1 MHIQRTNIL
10 APAIAA
16 LAIAA
21 FLLMQDRQGT
31 VYPEAL
37 LRADSIVSK
46 QPDSAAVILD
56 GLEHGMASA
65 PEAVRMRYRLIRQKQ
80 IAYSFGRFT
89 SDSAARALVE
99 YYETRGERSRLPEA
113 YYYAGK
119 TYMSLNDSPM
129 AMEYFFKT
137 LDAAA
142 ESDLNLRGRTYS
154 QLGYIFDRQWLDSE
168 ALGMFKKAYRCSSK
182 TNDTVSMI
190 FSLRDMGGMYVDLSK
205 PDSALACYNKAL
217 ALAEASHDKPMAIT
231 VTGQLARF
239 YSQQGDYEMAFK
251 CLNKVIGEDSCWDRG
266 SIAGIAAKWYE
277 ANGKPDS
284 AIMLYKEVAD
294 IGTVYTKADAY
305 KALAEHYLA
314 QKNQKEA
321 ALCLTNY
328 KKAIDSIQGITTTE
342 AIKQTSNL
350 REYRFRESEFR
361 RLRQKNKEQRA
372 IMAILATIGSV
383 ATLALAFLSVYL
395 RRKRNLQSMKLGR
408 RKTGKASEPGH
419 EAGNGMKDSLMHSE
433 EIYKSIMLMVNNPNA
448 KKKIT
453 EEMWAEL
460 SQAVNRIYPGF
471 DENLYSLCKMST
483 FDYRICLL
491 IKIKIQPSHI
501 AAMANLSTS
510 GVSTLRSKLFMRAFG
525 KKGRSSDWDD
535 IINSL

>member
-80 IAYSFGRFT
+80 IAYSFGSFT

-99 YYETRGERSRLPEA
+99 YYETRGERSLLPEA

-168 ALGMFKKAYRCSSK
+168 ALGMFKKAYRCSNK

-251 CLNKVIGEDSCWDRG
+251 CLDKVIGEDSCWDRG

-284 AIMLYKEVAD
+284 AIMLYKEAAD

-305 KALAEHYLA
+305 KALADHYLA
-314 QKNQKEA
+314 QDNLKEA
-321 ALCLTNY
+321 AAGENY
-328 KKAIDSIQGITTTE
+328 EWTDMYKTFAEEAREEGFDKIAFLFEKVAEIEKHHEERYLALLNNVENDLVFSKDGDAIWQCANCGHIVIGKKAPEICPVCSHPKAYFQLQ
-342 AIKQTSNL
+342 A
-350 REYRFRESEFR
+350 
-361 RLRQKNKEQRA
+361 KN
-372 IMAILATIGSV
+372 
-383 ATLALAFLSVYL
+383 Y
-395 RRKRNLQSMKLGR
+395 
-408 RKTGKASEPGH
+408 
-419 EAGNGMKDSLMHSE
+419 
-433 EIYKSIMLMVNNPNA
+433 
-448 KKKIT
+448 
-453 EEMWAEL
+453 
-460 SQAVNRIYPGF
+460 
-471 DENLYSLCKMST
+471 
-483 FDYRICLL
+483 
-491 IKIKIQPSHI
+491 
-501 AAMANLSTS
+501 
-510 GVSTLRSKLFMRAFG
+510 
-525 KKGRSSDWDD
+525 
-535 IINSL
+535 

>member
-80 IAYSFGRFT
+80 IAYSFGSFT

-168 ALGMFKKAYRCSSK
+168 ALGMFKKAYRCSNK

-277 ANGKPDS
+277 ANGKPASFEADS
-284 AIMLYKEVAD
+284 SKDDTYTLGALGVMSSYNRIGAVAPSANRGVMVQIMRDEWDFNGYNVTDFTGVSLKAAPKESILAGTTAFCGFGVGEEITYWNAEALSGDADMMAAIRQNCHYLLY
-294 IGTVYTKADAY
+294 
-305 KALAEHYLA
+305 ALA
-314 QKNQKEA
+314 NSA
-321 ALCLTNY
+321 AMNGVNSTTRTVDVNTWWRMTYKTCTVVFAAATVLCLAGYVVSKT
-328 KKAIDSIQGITTTE
+328 
-342 AIKQTSNL
+342 
-350 REYRFRESEFR
+350 
-361 RLRQKNKEQRA
+361 
-372 IMAILATIGSV
+372 
-383 ATLALAFLSVYL
+383 
-395 RRKRNLQSMKLGR
+395 
-408 RKTGKASEPGH
+408 RKTDKR
-419 EAGNGMKDSLMHSE
+419 GN
-433 EIYKSIMLMVNNPNA
+433 
-448 KKKIT
+448 
-453 EEMWAEL
+453 
-460 SQAVNRIYPGF
+460 
-471 DENLYSLCKMST
+471 
-483 FDYRICLL
+483 
-491 IKIKIQPSHI
+491 
-501 AAMANLSTS
+501 
-510 GVSTLRSKLFMRAFG
+510 
-525 KKGRSSDWDD
+525 
-535 IINSL
+535 

>member
-80 IAYSFGRFT
+80 IAYSFGSFT

-168 ALGMFKKAYRCSSK
+168 ALGMFKKAYRCSNK

-305 KALAEHYLA
+305 KALADHYLA
-314 QKNQKEA
+314 QDNLKEA

-408 RKTGKASEPGH
+408 RQTGKASEPGH

-460 SQAVNRIYPGF
+460 AQAVNRIYPGF
-471 DENLYSLCKMST
+471 DENLYSLCKGFVNST
-483 FDYRICLL
+483 
-491 IKIKIQPSHI
+491 
-501 AAMANLSTS
+501 
-510 GVSTLRSKLFMRAFG
+510 VSSRFSVMH
-525 KKGRSSDWDD
+525 
-535 IINSL
+535 

>member
-80 IAYSFGRFT
+80 IAYSFGSFT

-137 LDAAA
+137 LDAA

-168 ALGMFKKAYRCSSK
+168 ALGMFKKAYRCSNK

-305 KALAEHYLA
+305 KALADHYLA
-314 QKNQKEA
+314 QDNLKEA
-321 ALCLTNY
+321 ALCLANY

-408 RKTGKASEPGH
+408 PQTGKASEPGH

-460 SQAVNRIYPGF
+460 AQAVNRIYPGF
-471 DENLYSLCKMST
+471 DENLYSLCKMSE

-525 KKGRSSDWDD
+525 KKGRPSDWDD

>member
-1 MHIQRTNIL
+1 
-10 APAIAA
+10 
-16 LAIAA
+16 
-21 FLLMQDRQGT
+21 
-31 VYPEAL
+31 
-37 LRADSIVSK
+37 
-46 QPDSAAVILD
+46 
-56 GLEHGMASA
+56 
-65 PEAVRMRYRLIRQKQ
+65 
-80 IAYSFGRFT
+80 
-89 SDSAARALVE
+89 
-99 YYETRGERSRLPEA
+99 
-113 YYYAGK
+113 
-119 TYMSLNDSPM
+119 
-129 AMEYFFKT
+129 
-137 LDAAA
+137 
-142 ESDLNLRGRTYS
+142 
-154 QLGYIFDRQWLDSE
+154 
-168 ALGMFKKAYRCSSK
+168 
-182 TNDTVSMI
+182 MI

-314 QKNQKEA
+314 QKKQKEA

-448 KKKIT
+448 KKENHRRDVGRTVASGKQD
-453 EEMWAEL
+453 L
-460 SQAVNRIYPGF
+460 SRLRRKPVQPVQDEHVRLSHLPAHQDKDTAVAHSRNGQPEHIGGEHPALKAIHEGF
-471 DENLYSLCKMST
+471 
-483 FDYRICLL
+483 R
-491 IKIKIQPSHI
+491 Q
-501 AAMANLSTS
+501 
-510 GVSTLRSKLFMRAFG
+510 
-525 KKGRSSDWDD
+525 KKGGPL
-535 IINSL
+535 IGMT